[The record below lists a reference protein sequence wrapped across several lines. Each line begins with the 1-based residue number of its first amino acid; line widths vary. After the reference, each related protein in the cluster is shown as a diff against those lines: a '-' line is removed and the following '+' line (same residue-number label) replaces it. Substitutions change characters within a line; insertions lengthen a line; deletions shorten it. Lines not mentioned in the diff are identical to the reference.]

1 VRMGYTYM
9 ATYVVYALYSIILVW
24 LLDIYDLE
32 KKK

>member
-1 VRMGYTYM
+1 M